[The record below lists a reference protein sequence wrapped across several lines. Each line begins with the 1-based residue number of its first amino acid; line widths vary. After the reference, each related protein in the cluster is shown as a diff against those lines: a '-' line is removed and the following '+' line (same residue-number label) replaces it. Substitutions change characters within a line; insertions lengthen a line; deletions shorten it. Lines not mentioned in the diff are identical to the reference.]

1 MSVFIQEGVI
11 FQEAEM
17 IKTGP
22 GKVRFRMVLQTCDE
36 VNQNHR
42 MYPKD
47 VLTDGMKNC
56 DERMGR
62 GAFFGEMDHPFP
74 SGNDQFDT
82 VRQTTVS
89 LKEVGHI
96 IRDYEF
102 RGNRLMGEIE
112 TTSTPNGAILHGL
125 LKDKAGLGMSM
136 RGLAELEVLKDHSV
150 VKNPLM
156 IVTFDSVSLPSHK
169 AAVVDFNEM
178 KFEASMLT
186 EQNGFVCLDGRC
198 FLPNYFDKLIE
209 TKVIDFFSTWL

>member
-22 GKVRFRMVLQTCDE
+22 GKARFRMTLQTVDE

-47 VLTDGMKNC
+47 VLTSGMQNC
-56 DERMGR
+56 DERMKR

-89 LKEVGHI
+89 LKEVSHI

-102 RGNRLMGEIE
+102 RGSHLVGELE
-112 TTSTPNGAILHGL
+112 TASTPNGAILHGL
-125 LKDKAGLGMSM
+125 LQDKAGLGMSM
-136 RGLAELEVLKDHSV
+136 RGLAELERLEDHNV
-150 VKNPLM
+150 VKDPLM
-156 IVTFDSVSLPSHK
+156 VVTFDAVSLPSHK

-178 KFEASMLT
+178 KFESNMLT
-186 EQNGFVCLDGRC
+186 EQNGLICLDGRC

-209 TKVIDFFSTWL
+209 TRVIDFFTKWI

>member
-1 MSVFIQEGVI
+1 MSVYIQEGCI

-22 GKVRFRMVLQTCDE
+22 GKARFRMTLQTVDE

-42 MYPKD
+42 LYPRD
-47 VLTDGMKNC
+47 VLTDGMENC
-56 DERMGR
+56 KERMGR

-89 LKEVGHI
+89 LKEVSHI
-96 IRDYEF
+96 IRDYDF
-102 RGNRLMGEIE
+102 RGNHLVGELE
-112 TTSTPNGAILHGL
+112 TSSTPNGAILHGL
-125 LKDKAGLGMSM
+125 LKDQAGLGMSM
-136 RGLAELEVLKDHSV
+136 RGLAELERLEDHNV
-150 VKNPLM
+150 VKDPLM
-156 IVTFDSVSLPSHK
+156 VVTFDAVSLPSHK

-178 KFEASMLT
+178 KFESNMLT
-186 EQNGFVCLDGRC
+186 EQNGLVCLDGRC

-209 TKVIDFFSTWL
+209 TRVIEFFKGWL